1 MSLQQYK
8 LHCPRSK
15 RGIIFTLDAV
25 IAMSIF
31 LLVVVITTFYI
42 AKAGE
47 DRLAKV
53 NIYNAGSDALSILDN
68 EDILKGLDEEE
79 IESKLENI
87 LPDKYSIKLKII
99 TDSGVSLDIGEN
111 PPVGRFIGSGERFFV
126 TNNKNFG
133 IARFSIWEKE

>member
-8 LHCPRSK
+8 LHCPKSK

-31 LLVVVITTFYI
+31 LLVVIITTFYM

-47 DRLAKV
+47 DKLAKI
-53 NIYNAGSDALSILDN
+53 NIYNAGSDALSVIDN
-68 EDILKGLDEEE
+68 KNLLKELDEEE
-79 IESKLENI
+79 IESELKNI
-87 LPDKYSIKLKII
+87 LLAKYSMRLQIRTNNDL
-99 TDSGVSLDIGEN
+99 SLDIGKQ

-126 TNNKNFG
+126 TKDNNFG